1 MFALLC
7 KPVVVPLQAGSPILR
22 ANECRISYVR
32 PSESKEDTLEIE
44 ILEAPPI
51 IVGGD
56 DK

>member
-7 KPVVVPLQAGSPILR
+7 KPVVVPQQAGSPILR

-51 IVGGD
+51 IVGSD